1 MADHAA
7 FDILISGGTLVD
19 GSGDLPRRGDLGIRD
34 GMIVAMGDLSARDAD
49 DIVDASGMVV
59 CPGFIDAHC
68 HTDTWAARFPGAEGK
83 LLQGVTTDVCGLCGG
98 SEAPIG
104 TGHLEVRR
112 RKARDAGYDAEP
124 TGFAEYRDR
133 MNSGGISTNMAMFVG
148 NANLRIH
155 AVGYEQR
162 PASPREMDT
171 MRGMLRESLEAGA
184 FGLSSGLTYV
194 PSGFADTGELVEL
207 CRTMAPYGG
216 VYNSHMRN
224 EGDRVVESVAETIGI
239 AERSGCAGHV
249 SHLKCAGFRNHGKA
263 GACIELIE
271 DANRRGVRMTFDVY
285 PYTAG
290 SINLAAVL
298 PPWVLS
304 ADFGDDFSLLKE
316 SASLDRIRADLDR
329 DDWENIVL
337 QCGYDAIRIGDAGG
351 RTEYEGRSLGEI
363 ARGLGISEFDALI
376 RVALESRGAATIVYH
391 AMHDRDLVE
400 FMSHPLCSIGTDAYA
415 RHYSGPSAS
424 GKPHPRNYGA
434 FPRYLREYALERK
447 LFSVEEAV
455 RKLTSL
461 PADTFGISG
470 RGLLREGYVADVTVF
485 DPATVRENGSYAMP
499 NVKPSGIAE
508 VILAGRRAVAAGDFI
523 DIRAGRT
530 LRHGL

>member
-1 MADHAA
+1 MPDRDG

-19 GSGDLPRRGDLGIRD
+19 GTGKPSRKGDLGITGGR
-34 GMIVAMGDLSARDAD
+34 IVAMGDLSGRAAAER
-49 DIVDASGMVV
+49 VDAAGKVV

-68 HTDTWAARFPGAEGK
+68 HTDTLAARFPGAEGK
-83 LLQGVTTDVCGLCGG
+83 ILQGVTTDVCGLCGG

-104 TGHLEVRR
+104 SGHLEVRR

-124 TGFAEYRDR
+124 VGFAEYRDM
-133 MNSGGISTNMAMFVG
+133 MNTGGISTNMALFVG

-155 AVGYEQR
+155 AIGYERRQ
-162 PASPREMDT
+162 ASSREMDT

-184 FGLSSGLTYV
+184 FGLSTGLTYV
-194 PSGFADTGELVEL
+194 PSGFADTEELVDL
-207 CRTMAPYGG
+207 CRTVAPFGG

-239 AERSGCAGHV
+239 AEKSGCAGHV

-263 GACIELIE
+263 GACLELID
-271 DANRRGVRMTFDVY
+271 DANSRGVRMTFDVY

-290 SINLAAVL
+290 SINLSAVL

-304 ADFGDDFSLLKE
+304 ADYGDDFSLLKE
-316 SASLDRIRADLDR
+316 RASLERIRADLER

-337 QCGYDAIRIGDAGG
+337 QCGYSSIYIGDAAG
-351 RTEYEGRSLGEI
+351 RTEYEGRSLEEI
-363 ARGLGISEFDALI
+363 ALGLGIGGFEALI

-391 AMHDRDLVE
+391 AMHERDLVE

-415 RHYSGPSAS
+415 RHYAGPSAA

-434 FPRYLREYALERK
+434 FPRYFRRFVLDRP
-447 LFSVEEAV
+447 LFGIEEAV
-455 RKLTSL
+455 RKITSL
-461 PADTFGISG
+461 PAQTFGMKG
-470 RGLLREGYVADVTVF
+470 RGLLREGAVADVTVF
-485 DPATVRENGSYAMP
+485 DPATIRENGSYAIP
-499 NVKPSGIAE
+499 NARPAGIEE
-508 VILAGRRAVAAGDFI
+508 VIVGGRRAVAAGKFADL
-523 DIRAGRT
+523 RAGRVI
-530 LRHGL
+530 RRV